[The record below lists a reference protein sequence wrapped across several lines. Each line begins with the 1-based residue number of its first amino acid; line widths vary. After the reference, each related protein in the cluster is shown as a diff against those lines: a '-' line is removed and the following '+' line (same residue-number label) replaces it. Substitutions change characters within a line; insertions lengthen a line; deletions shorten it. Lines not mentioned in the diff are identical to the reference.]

1 MIQEKVYTVSTWQRE
16 CGIAS
21 WTSDQIEYA
30 RRADPSLVH
39 RVIAVDPVRRI
50 YNGDVEF
57 DIRRDVKADYK
68 RAAEQVN
75 QNSNGVVSI
84 EHEFGIFGGARGKWM
99 GDYLLHFLA
108 NLEVPTMITCH
119 TLLGESR
126 DDPDSNER
134 KQIFREIIPY
144 VQKFIAISHTARR
157 ILTEQY
163 GIHNDRIRVIYH
175 GAHEFP
181 ETKEQARK
189 KLEDTV
195 PEIRGRILTGTFG
208 LVRRVKGIEHNIRAL
223 PQIIDKHPEL
233 IYAVVGETHPGEM
246 EDGRE
251 LYRESLQK
259 EVEVLGLENHVLF
272 INQFLPRTDLLRWMK
287 AADLF
292 MATYG
297 DPHQIS
303 SGPTSYCVGLGT
315 PVIATPF
322 VYAKELLAEGRGI
335 LLPTLDP
342 EFLPSV
348 IAEKVKDFLNDR
360 EERTEEI
367 IRSIKPFKRRE
378 TLMWPDVAQ
387 VYIEE
392 ARNLMHPVTKKYEPS
407 DSLAMILHPDSH
419 SLQPQYQ

>member
-1 MIQEKVYTVSTWQRE
+1 MNQKTVYKVSTWQRE

-21 WTSDQIEYA
+21 WTGDQIEYA
-30 RRADPSLVH
+30 RRTDPSLVH
-39 RVIAVDPVRRI
+39 RVIAVDPDRRI

-57 DIRRDVKADYK
+57 DIRRDVKEDYK
-68 RAAEQVN
+68 KAAEQVN

-84 EHEFGIFGGARGKWM
+84 EHEFGIFGGERGKWM

-108 NLEVPTMITCH
+108 NLEVPAMITCH

-126 DDPDSNER
+126 DDPDSNKR
-134 KQIFREIIPY
+134 KQIFREIIPH
-144 VQKFIAISHTARR
+144 VQKFIAISHTARS

-163 GIHNDRIRVIYH
+163 DIPQDRIRVIYH

-181 ETKEQARK
+181 ETKAQARAK
-189 KLEDTV
+189 IEDEV

-223 PQIIDKHPEL
+223 PQIIDRHPEL
-233 IYAVVGETHPGEM
+233 IYAVVGETHPGEI

-251 LYRESLQK
+251 PYRELLQA
-259 EVEVLGLENHVLF
+259 EVEKLGLENHVLF
-272 INQFLPRTDLLRWMK
+272 VNQFLPRTDLLRWMK

-322 VYAKELLAEGRGI
+322 VYAKELLAGGRGI
-335 LLPTLDP
+335 LLPTFDS
-342 EFLPSV
+342 EFLPDI
-348 IAEKVKDFLNDR
+348 IAEKVKDFLDDKK
-360 EERTEEI
+360 ERTKEI
-367 IRSIKPFKRRE
+367 IRSIEPFKRRE

-387 VYIEE
+387 AYVKE
-392 ARNLMHPVTKKYEPS
+392 ARNLMHPVTQS
-407 DSLAMILHPDSH
+407 RMRHQIA
-419 SLQPQYQ
+419 